1 MIVNDNT
8 QYKSLNVDE
17 LGLPYDRTFIGN
29 KEIPNYIKEMISDLM
44 FYRNFYLG
52 RIKSRR
58 KLDEKL
64 IEEILN
70 EINWWK
76 AVIKTT
82 KQKI

>member
-1 MIVNDNT
+1 
-8 QYKSLNVDE
+8 
-17 LGLPYDRTFIGN
+17 
-29 KEIPNYIKEMISDLM
+29 M

-70 EINWWK
+70 EIN
-76 AVIKTT
+76 
-82 KQKI
+82 